1 MFIFSIIKNFKEYLY
16 VGGIV
21 LAIMLGGYVWFKLNH
36 DEAKIIS
43 LTNQNTQLQSSLSA
57 LQLSQ
62 STLENDISMV
72 QQQTAI
78 ANSAISNIQSNAAK
92 NAEAISNT
100 NYQSQAD
107 SNSETLTN
115 TVNSNV
121 ANMFGQIEQSTQ
133 QDIKK

>member
-1 MFIFSIIKNFKEYLY
+1 MFIFSILKNFKEYLY

-21 LAIMLGGYVWFKLNH
+21 LAIMLGGYVWFKLKH

-78 ANSAISNIQSNAAK
+78 ANSAIANIQSNAAK
-92 NAEAISNT
+92 NAEVISNT

-107 SNSETLTN
+107 TNSETLTN

-133 QDIKK
+133 QETKK